1 MIGYWPGSLFY
12 VFEHTK
18 KNGIFLQHTPGNSEG
33 ATARECHL
41 TGLCS
46 HSQHRI
52 SYGSSCPLIELAMHV
67 RYIINNGRIS
77 SVQAFF
83 INHKLNYLIVSYP
96 LSSLDHTIYILTQ
109 SQHCPCYLLLP
120 DFPETGKIII
130 YIKYNLV
137 SSFTIF
143 VLLFMYFA
151 RQSKTKSVK
160 LVKWK
165 ISRFTTVLA
174 IRL

>member
-1 MIGYWPGSLFY
+1 MVGYWPGSLFY
-12 VFEHTK
+12 MYEFEYTN

-46 HSQHRI
+46 HSQYWI
-52 SYGSSCPLIELAMHV
+52 LYGSSCPLIELIAKHV
-67 RYIINNGRIS
+67 QYIINNCRIS
-77 SVQAFF
+77 SLQAFF
-83 INHKLNYLIVSYP
+83 INHKLNNLIVSYP
-96 LSSLDHTIYILTQ
+96 LCSLDHTIYILTQ

-130 YIKYNLV
+130 YIKYNLL

-143 VLLFMYFA
+143 VFSWANCSCILQDKAKLN
-151 RQSKTKSVK
+151 QSN
-160 LVKWK
+160 W
-165 ISRFTTVLA
+165 
-174 IRL
+174 